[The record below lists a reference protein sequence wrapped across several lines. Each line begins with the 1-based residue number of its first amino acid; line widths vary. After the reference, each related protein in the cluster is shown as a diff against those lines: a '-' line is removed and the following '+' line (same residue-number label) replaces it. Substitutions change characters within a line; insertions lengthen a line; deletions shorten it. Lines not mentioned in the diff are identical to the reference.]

1 MDRQTDRQTDRWT
14 DIRTDRWTGRQTDG
28 WMDRPYPPVGQLVL
42 FVSLHVAAVLQ
53 KEDEGV
59 PGKIEHAT
67 GLTCI
72 KQVDHVDS
80 KVSLQPLDIP
90 ICTMH
95 HLIRKLQREK

>member
-1 MDRQTDRQTDRWT
+1 MDRQ
-14 DIRTDRWTGRQTDG
+14 TDRWTGRQTDG
-28 WMDRPYPPVGQLVL
+28 SKDRQTDGRMDRPYPPVGQLVL

-53 KEDEGV
+53 EEGEGV